1 MIKRPLVLLVVLAS
15 IAIAA
20 VAVWRIQDTRAKESR
35 AESESLMGLSA
46 EDIRI
51 VLASQADPSSTGIAE
66 NVETRR
72 AFLKGMR
79 EYLAL
84 AAAARNEGMTEDPAF
99 RINFEHKKNILLA
112 DLYQAKLSKDS
123 GNPYLVP
130 REVLDNVWKDA
141 ANERQFEIDIATM
154 QEIQNTVA
162 RERGENFTV
171 NKLQGGSLIKARDN
185 WSRVRIFSE
194 MAKKDP
200 VFMSQP
206 VIGLRTRILEAGI
219 LSADY
224 LRKHWSKVKATEAD
238 IAEYL
243 RTHPEYDVNLKRE
256 KAESVLKQAKAGADF
271 ARLAA
276 EFSEDRTT
284 KNKGGLYENIE
295 RNALWPEVESA
306 ALALEKGQ
314 IADRLIESETGFHIV
329 KLESKQ
335 VGQDGGG
342 TYSVRH
348 ILLQKKFEDPGNTNP
363 EIPSPFLTASEIA
376 KSEVEKEK
384 RNRFVDQIVQRGDI
398 SLPEDFVVNEPAD
411 AIPLK

>member
-20 VAVWRIQDTRAKESR
+20 VAAWRIQDTRAKGSR

-46 EDIRI
+46 EDIRV

-66 NVETRR
+66 NADTRR
-72 AFLKGMR
+72 TFLKGMR
-79 EYLAL
+79 EYLSL
-84 AAAARNEGMTEDPAF
+84 AAAARHEGMTEDPVF

-112 DLYQAKLSKDS
+112 DLYQARLSKE
-123 GNPYLVP
+123 GGTPYIVT
-130 REVLDNVWKDA
+130 REALDNVWKDA

-162 RERGENFTV
+162 RERGENYTV
-171 NKLQGGSLIKARDN
+171 SKLQGGSLIKAREN
-185 WSRVRIFSE
+185 WARVRVLSE

-200 VFMSQP
+200 GFMSQP

-224 LRKHWSKVKATEAD
+224 LRKHWSKIRATEAD

-243 RTHPEYDVNLKRE
+243 RTHPEYDVALKRE
-256 KAESVLKQAKAGADF
+256 KAESVLKQALAGADF
-271 ARLAA
+271 VHLAA

-295 RNALWPEVESA
+295 KDA
-306 ALALEKGQ
+306 ALA
-314 IADRLIESETGFHIV
+314 
-329 KLESKQ
+329 
-335 VGQDGGG
+335 
-342 TYSVRH
+342 
-348 ILLQKKFEDPGNTNP
+348 
-363 EIPSPFLTASEIA
+363 
-376 KSEVEKEK
+376 
-384 RNRFVDQIVQRGDI
+384 RG
-398 SLPEDFVVNEPAD
+398 
-411 AIPLK
+411 